1 MVACIERP
9 QSDENVGL
17 LYVFITVKSKLI
29 I

>member
-1 MVACIERP
+1 MVTSIERP

-17 LYVFITVKSKLI
+17 LYDIITVKSKLI